1 MMRRETR
8 NRQPMELRTRLE
20 RTMARMVTRHER
32 LISLVSRGPSRLLA
46 SVTSP
51 CIMRLRYR

>member
-1 MMRRETR
+1 MMRTETR
-8 NRQPMELRTRLE
+8 KRQPIELRTRLQ
-20 RTMARMVTRHER
+20 RTMARMVTRQER

-51 CIMRLRYR
+51 CIVRLRYR